1 MHMLMIHHCISI
13 PVRLCVQRWFQ
24 GSYLVFTTSISGWH
38 QTSSSWTR
46 IKLNVY
52 ILISVD
58 NWPRTTTKL
67 NPGLSSHQDVCQC
80 DLSRC
85 GHGQRVDDRIATKTL
100 EHAFIT
106 SRVDYCNC
114 VFNRVSARH
123 FKSLQSVTT
132 EAGWLLTK
140 TRKCIQY

>member
-1 MHMLMIHHCISI
+1 MLMIHHCIST

-24 GSYLVFTTSISGWH
+24 GSYLILTTSISGWH

-52 ILISVD
+52 ILVRVN
-58 NWPRTTTKL
+58 NWPRTIAKL

-80 DLSRC
+80 DLSRF
-85 GHGQRVDDRIATKTL
+85 GRRQRVDDRIATKTL

-106 SRVDYCNC
+106 SRVDYCKS

-123 FKSLQSVTT
+123 FNSLQSVTT
-132 EAGWLLTK
+132 DAARLLTK
-140 TRKCIQY
+140 TTKCIQY